1 MAARADTPDPNN
13 ERVNR
18 TDGVNDDGV
27 VEAEIVED
35 RNDRVNDDRVAD
47 REVVVDR
54 DDRETVVG
62 RDLGTEREHP
72 VVADADTLD
81 RGQHVDPDAEVVA
94 DRAVREEIVA
104 REKERFGGMKFGSAF
119 FGWLTAAGTAVILT
133 TAITA
138 ASVAIGL
145 RLLDGEEVDSGE
157 AQVLGIA
164 GIITIA
170 AILFVASLA
179 GGYVAGR
186 MARFSGAK
194 QGVAV
199 WLWSVVIAVAAAI
212 IGLLA
217 GSPFDILARLN
228 ALPRL
233 PMEQGDLTVSGIVT
247 AILAVLISL
256 AGAVLGGLA
265 GMRYHRRV
273 DRVGLEPGR
282 AG

>member
-1 MAARADTPDPNN
+1 MAARADTPDPN
-13 ERVNR
+13 
-18 TDGVNDDGV
+18 
-27 VEAEIVED
+27 
-35 RNDRVNDDRVAD
+35 DRVTPDDRVVHTD
-47 REVVVDR
+47 REVDDIVEGRTDDRVVEREVVVER
-54 DDRETVVG
+54 D
-62 RDLGTEREHP
+62 EHP
-72 VVADADTLD
+72 VVADTDTLD
-81 RGQHVDPDAEVVA
+81 HGQHVDPDAVPVA

-170 AILFVASLA
+170 AILFVAYLA

-199 WLWSVVIAVAAAI
+199 WLWSVVIAVVAAI

-217 GSPFDILARLN
+217 GSPFDILNRLN

-233 PMEQGDLTVSGIVT
+233 PLEQGDLTVSGIVT
-247 AILAVLISL
+247 AILALLISL

-282 AG
+282 TV